1 MVIFLKRFF
10 IHLLLFSS
18 LFSQSEWSGLD
29 PNLFN
34 VCKIEEYGLRE
45 SVREA
50 INYFSEQNSADS
62 IKIMESYDILIVI
75 ESLKARNQIFQLAY
89 GNRGNFEVL
98 DQEQVKWVLSEKQR
112 EFILPSSGRKEYFFT
127 CDNSYLTYRSGD
139 LDLEY
144 LNNRNYWTNRDIY
157 LSVGSRTLFDKLIL
171 RLTSVGG
178 VSLTPLHAL
187 SINVG
192 NEILGF
198 PSSSQ
203 GVLHFGLL
211 NKVFET
217 GIQFPI
223 PSFVPGEY
231 SHFVIPSADTSKT
244 LSGGFGGYGRI
255 SIFGLQTQLSFS
267 DFVNNQYVT
276 ENVQD
281 STFIDFMQFSFL
293 ATKQFQVPI
302 KEFAYALFRIGGGM
316 YEIAHRSI
324 LDDGS
329 ISERTFDRNM
339 DPLDASE
346 TTFMGGVVRLDVI
359 SKVKRGTGSALTTLP
374 FVEVFGQINAYKS
387 NKSMLAGAGIN
398 YKNLGVDFTYK
409 IALDDVDWMPDSEL
423 FVSVNLAFN
432 RP

>member
-1 MVIFLKRFF
+1 MKRRF
-10 IHLLLFSS
+10 IHLLLLSS
-18 LFSQSEWSGLD
+18 LFSQSQWSRLD
-29 PNLFN
+29 PNL
-34 VCKIEEYGLRE
+34 VEVWTIEEYGLRE
-45 SVREA
+45 SIIEA
-50 INYFSEQNSADS
+50 INYFSEQNPADS
-62 IKIMESYDILIVI
+62 IKKIEIYDELIVI
-75 ESLKARNQIFQLAY
+75 ESLKARGQIFQLAY
-89 GNRGNFEVL
+89 GNRGNFEIL
-98 DQEQVKWVLSEKQR
+98 DKEEVMWVLSEKQR
-112 EFILPSSGRKEYFFT
+112 EYILPSDGGRKEYFFIN
-127 CDNSYLTYRSGD
+127 DKSYLTNRSGD
-139 LDLEY
+139 LDLDY

-178 VSLTPLHAL
+178 INLTPLYAL

>member
-1 MVIFLKRFF
+1 MYHHISDK
-10 IHLLLFSS
+10 
-18 LFSQSEWSGLD
+18 
-29 PNLFN
+29 
-34 VCKIEEYGLRE
+34 
-45 SVREA
+45 
-50 INYFSEQNSADS
+50 
-62 IKIMESYDILIVI
+62 
-75 ESLKARNQIFQLAY
+75 
-89 GNRGNFEVL
+89 
-98 DQEQVKWVLSEKQR
+98 
-112 EFILPSSGRKEYFFT
+112 
-127 CDNSYLTYRSGD
+127 SYLNLTGD
-139 LDLEY
+139 LNLEY
-144 LNNRNYWTNRDIY
+144 LNNKNYWTNRDVD
-157 LSVGSRTLFDKLIL
+157 LSVGSKILFEKLIL
-171 RLTSVGG
+171 RVTSIGG
-178 VSLTPLHAL
+178 ENITPLYAL
-187 SINVG
+187 VIRAG
-192 NEILGF
+192 NEILGV
-198 PSSSQ
+198 PSVSQ
-203 GVLHFGLL
+203 GVVHFGLL
-211 NKVFET
+211 NRNFET
-217 GIQFPI
+217 GIQLPV
-223 PSFVPGEY
+223 PSFIPDEY
-231 SHFVIPSADTSKT
+231 GHFVMPSADTSKT

-267 DFVNNQYVT
+267 DFINYQYVT

-374 FVEVFGQINAYKS
+374 FVEVFGQINAYKN

-423 FVSVNLAFN
+423 FVSVNLALN

>member
-1 MVIFLKRFF
+1 MKRRF
-10 IHLLLFSS
+10 IHLLLLSS
-18 LFSQSEWSGLD
+18 LFSQSEWSRLD
-29 PNLFN
+29 PNL
-34 VCKIEEYGLRE
+34 VEVWTIEEYGLRE
-45 SVREA
+45 SIIEA
-50 INYFSEQNSADS
+50 INYFSEQNPADS
-62 IKIMESYDILIVI
+62 IKKIEIYDELIVI
-75 ESLKARNQIFQLAY
+75 ESLKARGQIFQLAY
-89 GNRGNFEVL
+89 GNRGNFEIL
-98 DQEQVKWVLSEKQR
+98 DKEEVMWVLSEKQR
-112 EFILPSSGRKEYFFT
+112 EYILPSDGGRKEYFFIN
-127 CDNSYLTYRSGD
+127 DKSYLTNRSGD
-139 LDLEY
+139 LDLDY

-157 LSVGSRTLFDKLIL
+157 LSVGSQTLFDKLIL

-346 TTFMGGVVRLDVI
+346 TTFMGGVVRLDII
-359 SKVKRGTGSALTTLP
+359 SKVKEGAGSALTTLP
-374 FVEVFGQINAYKS
+374 FVEVFGQINAYKN

-409 IALDDVDWMPDSEL
+409 KALDDVDWMPDSEL